1 MNNITDKDID
11 IIKEEIININYY
23 VDGYNNDTI
32 GFYEMASKFEDIII
46 LIMNKF
52 NFEDFRNVE
61 IS

>member
-23 VDGYNNDTI
+23 VDGYNNDKI
-32 GFYEMASKFEDIII
+32 GLYEMASKFEDIII